1 MIGTY
6 QYLSGFHKQ
15 QPNMYAMKYSFFLKK
30 DHKNKEG
37 KYPLYLNLYIH
48 EQRKRIPVELFLFP
62 KEWDDKKKFIATSCE
77 SYQDYKLILEDIKSN
92 INKIEIQFR
101 LSREVLTVEKCA
113 ELLRRPDL
121 SIDFIS
127 FMQYE
132 LDLKRSAENTKKNH
146 RSVIK
151 KLREYRKSI
160 LFSEI
165 NDKWILK
172 YRKYLGTKK
181 ENQEVTI
188 DNNIKILKH
197 YIKLAK
203 KRGLVINVD
212 LDDIIIKQHRSH
224 RTNLTLAEVEKMKS
238 YYYSPFIKPAH
249 FATLG
254 YFLFNCMT
262 GQRIEDLLKM
272 ERHQLNDTFFNFWNQ
287 KSKKSQILMTNTTCK
302 NILEKD
308 PKLFIDKITAKTINE
323 TIKDICILLGIKKHV
338 TCHVAR
344 HTFATNYLRKGG
356 KVEDLQVLLGH
367 SEIDTTMIYV
377 HIVEGDV
384 VKSMTL
390 LD

>member
-181 ENQEVTI
+181 DNQEVTI

>member
-160 LFSEI
+160 LFSEV

-172 YRKYLGTKK
+172 FRKYLGTKK

-224 RTNLTLAEVEKMKS
+224 RTNLTLEEVEKMKS

>member
-15 QPNMYAMKYSFFLKK
+15 QPNMYAMKFSFYLKK

-48 EQRKRIPVELFLFP
+48 TQRKRIPVELYLHP
-62 KEWDDKKKFIATSCE
+62 KDWDNKRRFVSRNYEFYD
-77 SYQDYKLILEDIKSN
+77 DYKLLLDDVKSQ

-101 LSREVLTVEKCA
+101 LSGEVLTVDKCA
-113 ELLRRPDL
+113 ELLKKPDL

-132 LDLKRSAENTKKNH
+132 MLFKRIKDNTKKNH
-146 RSVIK
+146 KAVLT
-151 KLREYRKSI
+151 KLKEYRSSI
-160 LFSEI
+160 LFVEI
-165 NDKWILK
+165 NEKWLLK
-172 YRKYLGTKK
+172 FRKWLELKK
-181 ENQEVTI
+181 DNQEVTI

-203 KRGLVINVD
+203 KRGLLVNID
-212 LDDIIIKQHRSH
+212 LDDIKIRQHRSH
-224 RTNLTLAEVEKMKS
+224 RTNLTLEEVEKMKS
-238 YYYSPFIKPAH
+238 YYYSSFIKPAH
-249 FATLG
+249 FSTLG

-262 GQRIEDLLKM
+262 GQRIEDLLSM
-272 ERHQLNDTFFNFWNQ
+272 ERHQLNDTVFNFWNQ
-287 KSKKSQILMTNTTCK
+287 KSNKSQVLMTNTTCK
-302 NILEKD
+302 NILDND
-308 PKLFIDKITAKTINE
+308 PKLFVKKITAKTINE
-323 TIKDICILLGIKKHV
+323 TIKDICVLLGIKKHV

-367 SEIDTTMIYV
+367 SDIKTTMVYV

>member
-30 DHKNKEG
+30 DHKNREG

-160 LFSEI
+160 LFSEV

-172 YRKYLGTKK
+172 FRKYLGTKK

>member
-1 MIGTY
+1 
-6 QYLSGFHKQ
+6 
-15 QPNMYAMKYSFFLKK
+15 MKYSFFLKK
-30 DHKNKEG
+30 DHKNREG

-160 LFSEI
+160 LFSEV

-172 YRKYLGTKK
+172 FRKYLGTKK

>member
-127 FMQYE
+127 FMEYE
-132 LDLKRSAENTKKNH
+132 LNLKRISENTKKNH
-146 RSVIK
+146 KAIIK

-160 LFSEI
+160 LFSEV

-172 YRKYLGTKK
+172 YRKYLGTKM

-249 FATLG
+249 FSTLG
-254 YFLFNCMT
+254 YFIFNCMT

-308 PKLFIDKITAKTINE
+308 PKLFIDKISAKTINE

>member
-132 LDLKRSAENTKKNH
+132 LDLKRNAENTKKNH

-160 LFSEI
+160 LFSEV

>member
-6 QYLSGFHKQ
+6 QYLSGFQKQ
-15 QPNMYAMKYSFFLKK
+15 QPNMYAMKFSFYLKK

-48 EQRKRIPVELFLFP
+48 TQRKRIPVELYLHP
-62 KEWDDKKKFIATSCE
+62 KDWDNKRRFVSRNYEFYD
-77 SYQDYKLILEDIKSN
+77 DYKLILEDVKSQ

-101 LSREVLTVEKCA
+101 LSGEILTVEKCA
-113 ELLRRPDL
+113 ELLKKPDL

-132 LDLKRSAENTKKNH
+132 MLFKRIKDNTKKNH
-146 RSVIK
+146 KAVLT
-151 KLREYRKSI
+151 KLKEYRTAI
-160 LFSEI
+160 LFAEI
-165 NDKWILK
+165 NDKWVLK
-172 YRKYLGTKK
+172 FRKWLELKK
-181 ENQEVTI
+181 DNQEVTI

-203 KRGLVINVD
+203 KRGLLVNID
-212 LDDIIIKQHRSH
+212 LEDIKIRQHRSH

-238 YYYSPFIKPAH
+238 YYYSSFIKPAH
-249 FATLG
+249 FSTLG

-262 GQRIEDLLKM
+262 GQRIEDLLSM
-272 ERHQLNDTFFNFWNQ
+272 ERHQLNDTVFNFWNQ
-287 KSKKSQILMTNTTCK
+287 KSNKSQVLMTNTTCK
-302 NILEKD
+302 NILDND
-308 PKLFIDKITAKTINE
+308 PNLFVKKITAKTINE
-323 TIKDICILLGIKKHV
+323 TIKDICVLLGIKKHV

-367 SEIDTTMIYV
+367 SDIKTTMIYV
-377 HIVEGDV
+377 H
-384 VKSMTL
+384 
-390 LD
+390 